1 MTEIELLEQIINKID
16 LFMYIYLFFN
26 ISNLTIKKIRNII
39 NGVGR

>member
-16 LFMYIYLFFN
+16 LFIYIYLFFN
-26 ISNLTIKKIRNII
+26 ISNLSIKKIRNII

>member
-16 LFMYIYLFFN
+16 IFIYIYLFFN
-26 ISNLTIKKIRNII
+26 ISNLSIKKIRNII

>member
-16 LFMYIYLFFN
+16 IFIYIYLFFN
-26 ISNLTIKKIRNII
+26 ISNLSIKKIKNII

>member
-16 LFMYIYLFFN
+16 LFLYIYLFFN